1 MISGS
6 PDYSIVL
13 AAGKGTRMGA
23 ADCPKVCFPV
33 NGTPAIIRA
42 LTTYQ
47 ACGIPQH
54 IVVVGSLAEKV
65 LSTVAPQFPN
75 TAFAYQP
82 EQLGTANALRCALN
96 AMPGIPDDADILI
109 SAGDRIIDR
118 SVLDRLFDLY
128 SAGSASLALV
138 SLTCDSSSGQG
149 RIPCDRAGHPVAVIE
164 RADILKAA
172 VYRHFRSLPDG
183 EYKGTE
189 LFKDLCRIF
198 FGEHAD
204 IKPAKGE
211 KAFGSLWQELQK
223 DDAVFSAAGLRAEIP
238 ENTAEFRFAA
248 TDGEVVLTP
257 DEALHTSRGNTS
269 IYLVKAGLLRGA
281 LAGLNRNNAQ
291 QEEYLSDL
299 VNYVYRQG
307 LQVRVLEVN
316 DPAKVLGFNNP
327 AELLQVEHLL
337 RNSEMCDF
345 CNQPLAEGVFAP
357 LSGWQDLVQ
366 ADRFAAVLKKIYGS
380 NPPVIA
386 RQKELYLQ
394 ILDLA
399 GKTLDAADPVALFR
413 SPGRLNVMGRHVD
426 HQGGNCNLM
435 TISYETLLLAH
446 PRNDD
451 RVVIRHTDPERFK
464 PCEFS
469 LSELVSD
476 MPWDDWNSLVN
487 SPKLANLIR
496 EYGVDWTS
504 YIKAAILRLQK
515 KFANRPLR
523 GMDLF
528 VSGNIPMAA
537 GLSSS
542 SSLVVGAAEATV
554 AANRLDTFPAQL
566 VTLCGESEWFV
577 GTRGGS
583 ADHAAVK
590 MGSCGNVVKVRFFDF
605 GVEDTVP
612 FPEDYTMV
620 VCDSGIKARKSANA
634 KDQFNHRISCYRAG
648 FELIRKLCPQYSGVL
663 KHLRDVNV
671 RTLHV
676 PLAQIYRIMLML
688 PETATR
694 EQLAA
699 MLPETDLDKLFAS
712 HQPPADGLY
721 PVRGVVM
728 FGLAECERSAA
739 YADAL
744 KKGDVDL
751 IGELMKISHDG
762 DRVVSFNEKWSPAR
776 FAAPVDNATLLG
788 LLSDLE
794 SGDPERVIRAQ
805 LIRQPGC
812 YACSI
817 PEIDLMADIANRT
830 PGVAGAQLAG
840 AGLGGCM
847 MVLVKRSAVAQLT
860 ENLIKG
866 YYQPRNI
873 PENIL
878 VCSPIAGAGP
888 VLFPEA

>member
-1 MISGS
+1 MISGI
-6 PDYSIVL
+6 PDFSIIL
-13 AAGKGTRMGA
+13 AAGKGTRMGTT
-23 ADCPKVCFPV
+23 DCPKVCFPV
-33 NGTPAIIRA
+33 NGKPAILRA
-42 LTTYQ
+42 MTTYQ

-54 IVVVGSLAEKV
+54 VVVVGSLAEKV
-65 LSTVAPQFPN
+65 LSTVAPEFPN
-75 TAFAYQP
+75 TVFAYQP
-82 EQLGTANALRCALN
+82 EQLGTANALRCALDG
-96 AMPGIPDDADILI
+96 MTVIPDDADILI
-109 SAGDRIIDR
+109 TAGDRIIDR
-118 SVLDRLFDLY
+118 SVLERLFDLY
-128 SAGSASLALV
+128 AGSSASLALV
-138 SLTCDSSSGQG
+138 SLECENTSGQG
-149 RIPCDRAGHPVAVIE
+149 RIPCDQAGHPVAVIE
-164 RADILKAA
+164 RTDILKAM
-172 VYRHFRSLPDG
+172 VCRRFRELPDG
-183 EYKGTE
+183 EYSGAE
-189 LFKDLCRIF
+189 LFQTLCRMF

-211 KAFGSLWQELQK
+211 KAFGSLWQELQEEGK
-223 DDAVFSAAGLRAEIP
+223 TFTAAGLREKLASEI
-238 ENTAEFRFAA
+238 TEFRFAVR
-248 TDGEVVLTP
+248 DGELVLTP
-257 DEALHTSRGNTS
+257 EEALNTRRGNTS

-281 LAGLNRNNAQ
+281 LAGLTRNNAQ

-299 VNYVYRQG
+299 VNYVYRQN
-307 LQVRVLEVN
+307 LQVRVLEVA

-337 RNSEMCDF
+337 RSADHSDF
-345 CNQPLAEGVFAP
+345 RNQPLPEGIFTPFAR
-357 LSGWQDLVQ
+357 WQELVES
-366 ADRFAAVLKKIYGS
+366 AGFDDVLQTIYGN
-380 NPPVIA
+380 NPQVMD
-386 RQKELYLQ
+386 RQKELYKKL
-394 ILDLA
+394 LACAGTELA
-399 GKTLDAADPVALFR
+399 GTDPAAIFR

-435 TISYETLLLAH
+435 TISYETLLLTH

-451 RVVIRHTDPERFK
+451 RVVIRHTDPERFA

-469 LSELVSD
+469 ISEMVSD
-476 MPWDDWNSLVN
+476 MPWDDWTTLVN
-487 SPKLANLIR
+487 SPKLASLIR
-496 EYGVDWTS
+496 EYGVDWTN
-504 YIKAAILRLQK
+504 YIKASILRLQK
-515 KFANRPLR
+515 KFATRPLR

-554 AANRLDTFPAQL
+554 ATSNLDTFPAQL

-648 FELIRKLCPQYSGVL
+648 FELIRRLCPQYGSVL

-671 RTLHV
+671 RTLQV
-676 PLAQIYRIMLML
+676 SLAQIYRILLML
-688 PETATR
+688 PEYATR

-699 MLPETDLDKLFAS
+699 MLPDTDLDTLFAA
-712 HQPPADGLY
+712 HCPPADGLY
-721 PVRGVVM
+721 PIRGVVL

-739 YADAL
+739 YAAAL
-744 KKGDVDL
+744 KNGDIGL

-762 DRVVSFNEKWSPAR
+762 DRVVSFDENWSPSR
-776 FAAPVDNATLLG
+776 FSVPVDNATMLG

-794 SGDPERVIRAQ
+794 SGDPERVIAAQ
-805 LIRQPGC
+805 LIRQPGS

-847 MVLVKRSAVAQLT
+847 MVLARRDAVPQLM
-860 ENLIKG
+860 ENLKNG
-866 YYQPRNI
+866 YYRPRNI
-873 PENIL
+873 ADNIL

-888 VLFPEA
+888 VLFPDA

>member
-6 PDYSIVL
+6 PDFSIVL
-13 AAGKGTRMGA
+13 AAGKGTRMGSS
-23 ADCPKVCFPV
+23 DCPKVCFPV
-33 NGTPAIIRA
+33 NGTPAILRA
-42 LTTYQ
+42 LNTYQ

-65 LSTVAPQFPN
+65 MSTVAPQFPN
-75 TAFAYQP
+75 SVFAFQP

-109 SAGDRIIDR
+109 TAGDRIIDR
-118 SVLDRLFDLY
+118 SVLDRLFDVY
-128 SAGSASLALV
+128 TSSSASLALV
-138 SLTCDSSSGQG
+138 SLECGASSGQG
-149 RIPCDRAGHPVAVIE
+149 RIPCDPAGHPVAVIE

-172 VYRHFRSLPDG
+172 VCRHFRTLPEG
-183 EYKGTE
+183 EYSGAE
-189 LFKDLCRIF
+189 LFRELCRIF
-198 FGEHAD
+198 FGEQAD

-211 KAFGSLWQELQK
+211 KAFGKLWQDLQEK
-223 DDAVFSAAGLRAEIP
+223 DAVFTAASLRDRLP
-238 ENTAEFRFAA
+238 ETMTEFRFATA
-248 TDGEVVLTP
+248 DGEWVLTP
-257 DEALHTSRGNTS
+257 EEALHICRGNTS

-299 VNYVYRQG
+299 VNYVYRQN
-307 LQVRVLEVN
+307 LPVRVLEVT

-337 RNSEMCDF
+337 RNAETTDF
-345 CNQPLAEGVFAP
+345 RDQPLPEGVFVS
-357 LSGWQDLVQ
+357 LKRWQDLVESE
-366 ADRFAAVLKKIYGS
+366 RFSGVLENIYGN
-380 NPPVIA
+380 NPPVMDQ
-386 RQKELYLQ
+386 QKELYRE
-394 ILDLA
+394 ILSCA
-399 GKTLDAADPVALFR
+399 GNALDADAPVAIFR

-451 RVVIRHTDPERFK
+451 RVVICHTDPERFN

-469 LSELVSD
+469 IAELVAD
-476 MPWDDWNSLVN
+476 MPWDDWNTLVN
-487 SPKLANLIR
+487 SPKLASLIR

-515 KFANRPLR
+515 KFVSRPLR

-528 VSGNIPMAA
+528 VSGNVPMAA

-554 AANRLDTFPAQL
+554 AVSGLDTFPAQL
-566 VTLCGESEWFV
+566 ITLCGESEWFV

-612 FPEDYTMV
+612 FPEGYNMV

-648 FELIRKLCPQYSGVL
+648 FELIRRLCPQYSGVL

-671 RTLHV
+671 RNLQV
-676 PLAQIYRIMLML
+676 PLAQIYRILLML

-694 EQLAA
+694 EQLAS
-699 MLPETDLDKLFAS
+699 MLPETDLDQLFAS

-721 PVRGVVM
+721 PVRGVVL

-744 KKGDVDL
+744 KKGDIRL

-762 DRVVSFNEKWSPAR
+762 DRVVSFDENWSPKR
-776 FAAPVDNATLLG
+776 YVSPVDNATLLG

-805 LIRQPGC
+805 LIRQPGS

-847 MVLVKRSAVAQLT
+847 MVLAKQDAVPLLT
-860 ENLIKG
+860 ENLRNG
-866 YYQPRNI
+866 YYRPRNI
-873 PENIL
+873 RENIL

-888 VLFPEA
+888 VRFPEA